1 LGGSKWSKKVLGGLR
16 ALRTGGLCPDF
27 GLRWISMLRG
37 SYPAKVD
44 DKGRLKLPAD
54 FRSKIE
60 EEFGP
65 RFFITASLEIDSVHL
80 YPLPIW
86 EEIER
91 KLSDQPMTNASVD
104 KFMNITGYY
113 GAEVSMDNQGR
124 ILIPQRLREAV
135 QIRDEVNV
143 MGKMRFLSI
152 WNDENYKKKL

>member
-1 LGGSKWSKKVLGGLR
+1 
-16 ALRTGGLCPDF
+16 
-27 GLRWISMLRG
+27 MLRG
-37 SYPAKVD
+37 SHPAKVD

-60 EEFGP
+60 AEYGSKFY
-65 RFFITASLEIDSVHL
+65 ITASVEVDSVHL
-80 YPLPIW
+80 YPLPVW
-86 EEIER
+86 EDIER

-104 KFMNITGYY
+104 KFVNITGYY
-113 GAEVSMDNQGR
+113 GAEVSMDAQGR

-152 WNDENYKKKL
+152 WNDENYKKKLLNQPFGRDDAHELSQRGI